1 MKKTN
6 KIFISALALSIMLSI
21 GVESCKDKPK
31 TEDPKPTVPA
41 EPVDLTIDTLLSNL
55 VNPWGLAFLPDNSI
69 LITEKSGKLLRYDNG
84 TVTEITGMPAI
95 QSSGQAGLMDI
106 QLHPDY
112 ATNGWL
118 YFTASI
124 QDGAGMSTALFRSKL
139 IGNALDN
146 LQKIFQADPKTGST
160 AHFGSRIVFDKQNH
174 VYVSLGERN
183 DPTQA
188 QNTSNHS
195 GCVVRLNDDGTVPA
209 DNPYVGDAKYKPE
222 IWTFGHR
229 NPQGMAVHPITGT
242 IWLHEHG
249 PKGGDEINIVGKGN
263 NYGWPLATFGL
274 NYDGTSITP
283 DTFVSGTVL
292 PAYYWVPS
300 IAPCGMGFYN
310 SDVIPQ
316 WKGNLFLGALAGK
329 HLNRLEISG
338 EKIVKEERLLQ
349 NMARFRA
356 VRQGP
361 DGYLYFVTET
371 PGYLGRYRPKS

>member
-41 EPVDLTIDTLLSNL
+41 EPVDLAIDTLLSNL

-174 VYVSLGERN
+174 VYVSLGER
-183 DPTQA
+183 
-188 QNTSNHS
+188 
-195 GCVVRLNDDGTVPA
+195 NDDGTVPA